1 MKKPSSQSLTTSSAA
16 AIGLAIAACSVL
28 FLLYAAPPQ
37 TDTAVFTE
45 LQLLS
50 MQLGSVEQ
58 RNHDRMVQLGAFER
72 RNHGMLVNMD
82 QRLTDIRTALNVL
95 AMDVTPMDMTLKKGS
110 SETVFKAQA
119 DDVADEALSSESK
132 ANGVGSEEGGSS
144 SE

>member
-16 AIGLAIAACSVL
+16 AIGLAIAACSVF
-28 FLLYAAPPQ
+28 FLLYAAPLQ
-37 TDTAVFTE
+37 TEVFTE

-58 RNHDRMVQLGAFER
+58 RNHDRMVQLGAAER
-72 RNHGMLVNMD
+72 RTHGMLMHLD

-95 AMDVTPMDMTLKKGS
+95 AEAMDVTPMDMTLKKGS

-119 DDVADEALSSESK
+119 EDDADLSSESK
-132 ANGVGSEEGGSS
+132 VVGSEEGGSL

>member
-1 MKKPSSQSLTTSSAA
+1 MKKPSTQSLTTSSAA
-16 AIGLAIAACSVL
+16 AIGLAIAACSVF

-58 RNHDRMVQLGAFER
+58 RNHDRMVQLGAAER
-72 RNHGMLVNMD
+72 RNHGMLVHMD

-95 AMDVTPMDMTLKKGS
+95 AEAMDVTPMDMTLKKG
-110 SETVFKAQA
+110 AQA
-119 DDVADEALSSESK
+119 EDVEDVSSESK
-132 ANGVGSEEGGSS
+132 ASGVGDEEAV
-144 SE
+144 

>member
-16 AIGLAIAACSVL
+16 AIGLAIAACSVF

-58 RNHDRMVQLGAFER
+58 INHDRMVQLGAAER
-72 RNHGMLVNMD
+72 RNHGMLVHMD

-95 AMDVTPMDMTLKKGS
+95 AEAMDVTPMDMTLKKG
-110 SETVFKAQA
+110 AQA
-119 DDVADEALSSESK
+119 EDVEDVSSESK
-132 ANGVGSEEGGSS
+132 ASGVGDEEAV
-144 SE
+144 